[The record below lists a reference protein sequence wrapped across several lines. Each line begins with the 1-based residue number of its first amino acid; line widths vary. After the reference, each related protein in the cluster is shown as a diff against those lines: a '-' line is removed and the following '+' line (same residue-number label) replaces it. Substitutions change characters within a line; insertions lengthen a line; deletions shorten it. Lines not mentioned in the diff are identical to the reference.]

1 MAKRDPEP
9 SGGIPAWLMTYNDV
23 ITLMMTF
30 FILLLTF
37 STTEKEDFERL
48 RVAMFSDGA
57 SSGYAGKADAKLD
70 TLVFRTRPRSGRIA
84 RRGSEMP
91 PITRDPTLSTL
102 KKGLASLS
110 TDPRDPSESC
120 SIVMRMPMLISIN
133 GEITAFGQQVLKM
146 FATQLKKFPLE
157 LTMTVG
163 REVDAGRC
171 VLLGLKF
178 AEQHQIVPGRI
189 AVSVTPGVQPGTIRF
204 VTRRPV
210 IRK

>member
-1 MAKRDPEP
+1 MAKRAPES

-70 TLVFRTRPRSGRIA
+70 SLIFRTRPRSGRIA

-91 PITRDPTLSTL
+91 PIQRDPALSTL

-110 TDPRDPSESC
+110 IEPRDPSVSR
-120 SIVMRMPMLISIN
+120 SIVMRMPMLISTD
-133 GEITAFGQQVLKM
+133 GKITAFGQQVLKM
-146 FATQLKKFPLE
+146 MASQLKKFPLE
-157 LTMTVG
+157 ITMTVG
-163 REVDAGRC
+163 RELDTGRC
-171 VLLGLKF
+171 ILLGLNL
-178 AEQHQIVPGRI
+178 AEKHRILPGRI
-189 AVSVTPGVQPGTIRF
+189 AVSVNGAIQPGTIQF
-204 VTRRPV
+204 VTRRPL
-210 IRK
+210 IRE

>member
-1 MAKRDPEP
+1 M
-9 SGGIPAWLMTYNDV
+9 IQNQPAWLMTYNDV

-70 TLVFRTRPRSGRIA
+70 TLVFRTRPRSGRIS

-91 PITRDPTLSTL
+91 PIASDPTLSTL
-102 KKGLASLS
+102 RNGLASLS
-110 TDPRDPSESC
+110 TDPRDPSESV
-120 SIVMRMPMLISIN
+120 SIVMRMTMLISTN
-133 GEITAFGQQVLKM
+133 GEVTAFGRQVLKM

-157 LTMTVG
+157 FTMTVG
-163 REVDAGRC
+163 REVDAGHA
-171 VLLGLKF
+171 VFLGLEL
-178 AEQHQIVPGRI
+178 AENHKIVPGRI
-189 AVSVTPGVQPGTIRF
+189 AVSVTPGIQPGTIRF
-204 VTRRPV
+204 VTRRPLV
-210 IRK
+210 RQ